1 MMYKR
6 YKTTMGRTYYMRCAE
21 DERMERMLFRIA
33 VIVMPFVAAA
43 GMFALWVKGF

>member
-21 DERMERMLFRIA
+21 DERLERILFRLAIT
-33 VIVMPFVAAA
+33 VLPFVTAI
-43 GMFALWVKGF
+43 GMMWLWVKGV